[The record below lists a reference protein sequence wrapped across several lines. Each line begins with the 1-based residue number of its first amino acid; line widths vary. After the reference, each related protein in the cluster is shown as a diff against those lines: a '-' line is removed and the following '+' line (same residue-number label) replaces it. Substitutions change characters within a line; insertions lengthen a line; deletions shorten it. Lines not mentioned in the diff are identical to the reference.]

1 MRFISLLLAAFL
13 AAGLALAGDIKIATV
28 DLSKL
33 LKDYPG
39 SQKAMDQLQE
49 IGKKKYKE
57 LLPMQDELKDLQNE
71 LQNNSSVLSKKEKE
85 EKKEL
90 LEMKYEQL
98 QKAKSQVDNELQTKE
113 NDLTQQVLGE
123 IKGVIAGV
131 AKDKGYDLVLD
142 SEKTAYVKGGEDLT
156 AVVEKDPKFA
166 ADKADSK

>member
-1 MRFISLLLAAFL
+1 MRFISLFLAAFL
-13 AAGLALAGDIKIATV
+13 AAGLSFAGDVKIATV

-39 SQKAMDQLQE
+39 SQKAMDKLQD

-57 LLPMQDELKDLQNE
+57 LVPMQDELKDLQNE

-90 LEMKYEQL
+90 LEMKYEQF
-98 QKAKSQVDNELQTKE
+98 QKAKSQVDVEIQGKE
-113 NDLTQQVLGE
+113 DEMTQEVLGE
-123 IKGVIAGV
+123 IKDVIAGV
-131 AKDKGYDLVLD
+131 AKDKGYDLILD
-142 SEKTAYVKGGEDLT
+142 AKTTAYAKGGVDLT
-156 AVVEKDPKFA
+156 DDVEKDSKFT